1 MRKRKGISTP
11 YMVAIVGVLIS
22 SMVVGL
28 EADTLL
34 GLQDKAIQE
43 TLPLVAQRVEAA
55 MISVEEIEH
64 TTVEMELQREF
75 ELLVD
80 EGDPSLKYENST
92 VPIEPG
98 MNFQVEEGKSDQ
110 LCLIQKPDKIVKLV
124 AGGC

>member
-1 MRKRKGISTP
+1 MRRRKGISTP
-11 YMVAIVGVLIS
+11 YMIAIVGVLIS
-22 SMVVGL
+22 LTVVGL
-28 EADTLL
+28 EANTLL
-34 GLQDKAIQE
+34 GLQDKAIKE

-55 MISVEEIEH
+55 MISVEEIEQ

-80 EGDPSLKYENST
+80 EGVPSLKYENST
-92 VPIEPG
+92 ASIKPG

-110 LCLIQKPDKIVKLV
+110 LCLIQKPDKVVKLV